1 MQTQES
7 SQDTKNQF
15 SKSKENKG
23 LWAMWSKLNKTKRN
37 SNKEEANRLEHN
49 QNTFNTHWANVKS
62 KI

>member
-15 SKSKENKG
+15 PKSKENKG

-37 SNKEEANRLEHN
+37 SKEEC
-49 QNTFNTHWANVKS
+49 KS
-62 KI
+62 LDVDLYTIHLKSVQM